1 MRIFNLPRAG
11 GKTMRMLYASEFQK
25 VPILCRDQSS
35 KASLMDKAGFWGI
48 KIPDP
53 ITVHDLV
60 HRPKEINLQGIL
72 VDEALTVLREVIRQ
86 VTYGTVTDVA
96 AMTFSD
102 ETNENKVQRL

>member
-48 KIPDP
+48 KIQ
-53 ITVHDLV
+53 IQ
-60 HRPKEINLQGIL
+60 LQYMIWFI
-72 VDEALTVLREVIRQ
+72 DQKR
-86 VTYGTVTDVA
+86 
-96 AMTFSD
+96 
-102 ETNENKVQRL
+102 